1 MVRFWDSPCG
11 PQSRPWSFASVASE
25 MPALFKAVIAD
36 AGASKTYGFD
46 CGSGQVLSVT
56 TVSRFT
62 MLAWVPANSC
72 GIVVPRAVEGSWASF
87 EPTTPSKCTSPPK
100 PRVTGWPLP
109 FQAGLSGEC
118 AGKWAA
124 AVVVWCCVVE
134 GGGGALPEPPEMNAK

>member
-1 MVRFWDSPCG
+1 IVRFWDSPCG

-25 MPALFKAVIAD
+25 MPALFNAVTAD

-72 GIVVPRAVEGSWASF
+72 GIVVPRAVDGSWASF

-124 AVVVWCCVVE
+124 AVVWCCGVE
-134 GGGGALPEPPEMNAK
+134 GGGGALPEPPEMN